1 MFPLQNIL
9 VPLGVF
15 AMVVLILWF
24 SHVTR
29 RRAQEQRAE
38 IIRRMI
44 EKFSTGEASTGE
56 AFAQAIQGPVGSKLA
71 SALALESEKPS
82 KKWKGLFV
90 PASILTFMGFGFSIL
105 ALVRDEDFLIP
116 AVIIGAVG
124 VALAVSTY
132 VMWRAE
138 ERDGEESGGANA
150 NGRGNMR
157 VSADV
162 DSP

>member
-1 MFPLQNIL
+1 MWMQNTL

-24 SHVTR
+24 NHVTR

-44 EKFSTGEASTGE
+44 EKFSTGE

-71 SALALESEKPS
+71 SALALESEKPT
-82 KKWKGLFV
+82 KKWTGLFV
-90 PASILTFMGFGFSIL
+90 GASILTFIGIGFSIL

-132 VMWRAE
+132 VMWRVE
-138 ERDGEESGGANA
+138 ERDSDESGDANA
-150 NGRGNMR
+150 NVRGNMR

-162 DSP
+162 DSL

>member
-1 MFPLQNIL
+1 MWMLLNTL

-38 IIRRMI
+38 IIRLMI
-44 EKFSTGEASTGE
+44 DKFSTGE
-56 AFAQAIQGPVGSKLA
+56 AFAQAIQGPAGSKLA

-90 PASILTFMGFGFSIL
+90 PASILTFMGIGFSV
-105 ALVRDEDFLIP
+105 LVLVKDNNFLIP
-116 AVIIGAVG
+116 AVITGAVG

-132 VMWRAE
+132 VMWRTE
-138 ERDGEESGGANA
+138 ERDDNSSGDAMA
-150 NGRGNMR
+150 DGR
-157 VSADV
+157 
-162 DSP
+162 

>member
-1 MFPLQNIL
+1 MWMQNIL

-44 EKFSTGEASTGE
+44 EKFSTGEA
-56 AFAQAIQGPVGSKLA
+56 FAQAIQGPVGSKLA
-71 SALALESEKPS
+71 SALTLESEKPT

-90 PASILTFMGFGFSIL
+90 PASILTFMGIGLFFL
-105 ALVRDEDFLIP
+105 AFVRDDDFLIP

-124 VALAVSTY
+124 AALAVSTY
-132 VMWRAE
+132 VMWRTE
-138 ERDGEESGGANA
+138 EQDGDKTGDTDASG
-150 NGRGNMR
+150 
-157 VSADV
+157 
-162 DSP
+162 

>member
-1 MFPLQNIL
+1 MWMQNTL

-15 AMVVLILWF
+15 AMVVLILWL

-44 EKFSTGEASTGE
+44 EKFSTGEA
-56 AFAQAIQGPVGSKLA
+56 FAQAIQGPAGSKLA
-71 SALALESEKPS
+71 SALTLEREKPT

-90 PASILTFMGFGFSIL
+90 PASILTFMGIGFAVL
-105 ALVRDEDFLIP
+105 AFVQEEEFLIP
-116 AVIIGAVG
+116 AVIVGAVG

-132 VMWRAE
+132 VMWRVE
-138 ERDGEESGGANA
+138 EHDSDEAGDNDA
-150 NGRGNMR
+150 NG
-157 VSADV
+157 
-162 DSP
+162 

>member
-1 MFPLQNIL
+1 MWMQNTL

-15 AMVVLILWF
+15 AMVVLILWL

-44 EKFSTGEASTGE
+44 EKFSTGEA
-56 AFAQAIQGPVGSKLA
+56 FAQAIQGPGGSKLA
-71 SALALESEKPS
+71 SALTLEREKPT

-90 PASILTFMGFGFSIL
+90 PASILTFMGIGFAVL
-105 ALVRDEDFLIP
+105 AFVQDDEFVIP
-116 AVIIGAVG
+116 AVLVGAVG

-132 VMWRAE
+132 VMWRVE
-138 ERDGEESGGANA
+138 EGEGGEAGDNDASG
-150 NGRGNMR
+150 
-157 VSADV
+157 
-162 DSP
+162 

>member
-1 MFPLQNIL
+1 MWMLQNTL

-24 SHVTR
+24 SHGTR

-38 IIRRMI
+38 LIRRMI
-44 EKFSTGEASTGE
+44 EKFSTGEA
-56 AFAQAIQGPVGSKLA
+56 FAQAIQGPAGSKLA
-71 SALALESEKPS
+71 SALALEREKPS

-90 PASILTFMGFGFSIL
+90 PASILTFMGIGFSVL
-105 ALVRDEDFLIP
+105 AIVEDDDFLIP

-132 VMWRAE
+132 VMWRTE
-138 ERDGEESGGANA
+138 ERDDDGSGDAKTY
-150 NGRGNMR
+150 RT
-157 VSADV
+157 
-162 DSP
+162 

>member
-1 MFPLQNIL
+1 MWMLQNTL

-29 RRAQEQRAE
+29 RRGQEQRAE

-44 EKFSTGEASTGE
+44 DKFSTGEA
-56 AFAQAIQGPVGSKLA
+56 FAEAIQGPAGSKLA

-90 PASILTFMGFGFSIL
+90 PASILTFMGVGFSVL
-105 ALVRDEDFLIP
+105 ALVRDNDFLIP

-132 VMWRAE
+132 VMWRTE
-138 ERDGEESGGANA
+138 EHDNNGSGDAKT
-150 NGRGNMR
+150 NGF
-157 VSADV
+157 
-162 DSP
+162 

>member
-1 MFPLQNIL
+1 MWWQNTL

-15 AMVVLILWF
+15 AMVVLILWV

-44 EKFSTGEASTGE
+44 DKFSTGE
-56 AFAQAIQGPVGSKLA
+56 AFAQAIQGPAGSKLA
-71 SALALESEKPS
+71 SALALERGKPS
-82 KKWKGLFV
+82 KKWIGLFI
-90 PASILTFMGFGFSIL
+90 PASILTFMGIGFSVL
-105 ALVRDEDFLIP
+105 ALVEDNDFLIP

-132 VMWRAE
+132 AMWRVE
-138 ERDGEESGGANA
+138 EPNGDETGDADAGG
-150 NGRGNMR
+150 
-157 VSADV
+157 
-162 DSP
+162 

>member
-1 MFPLQNIL
+1 MWMLQNTL

-44 EKFSTGEASTGE
+44 DKFSTGE
-56 AFAQAIQGPVGSKLA
+56 AFAQAIQGPAGSKLA
-71 SALALESEKPS
+71 GALALERERPS

-90 PASILTFMGFGFSIL
+90 PASILTFMGIGFSVL
-105 ALVRDEDFLIP
+105 AFVEDDDFLIP

-132 VMWRAE
+132 VMWRTE
-138 ERDGEESGGANA
+138 ERDDNGSGDATA
-150 NGRGNMR
+150 IER
-157 VSADV
+157 
-162 DSP
+162 

>member
-1 MFPLQNIL
+1 MGMWMQNTLI
-9 VPLGVF
+9 PLGVF

-44 EKFSTGEASTGE
+44 DKFSTGEA
-56 AFAQAIQGPVGSKLA
+56 FAEAIQGSAGSKLA
-71 SALALESEKPS
+71 RALALEKEKPS

-90 PASILTFMGFGFSIL
+90 PASILTLLGIGFSVL
-105 ALVRDEDFLIP
+105 ALVRDNEFLIP

-132 VMWRAE
+132 VMWRIE
-138 ERDGEESGGANA
+138 ERNGDESAGTNEYE
-150 NGRGNMR
+150 R
-157 VSADV
+157 
-162 DSP
+162 

>member
-1 MFPLQNIL
+1 MWMLPNIL

-44 EKFSTGEASTGE
+44 DKFSTGEA
-56 AFAQAIQGPVGSKLA
+56 FAEAIQGPAGSQLA
-71 SALALESEKPS
+71 SALALESQEPS

-90 PASILTFMGFGFSIL
+90 PASILTFIAIGFSIL
-105 ALVRDEDFLIP
+105 ALVRDNDFLIP
-116 AVIIGAVG
+116 AVIVGAVG
-124 VALAVSTY
+124 VALAASTY
-132 VMWRAE
+132 VMWRTE
-138 ERDGEESGGANA
+138 ERDNNGSGDANA
-150 NGRGNMR
+150 NGR
-157 VSADV
+157 
-162 DSP
+162 

>member
-1 MFPLQNIL
+1 MWMLHNTL

-38 IIRRMI
+38 LIRRMI
-44 EKFSTGEASTGE
+44 DKFSTGE
-56 AFAQAIQGPVGSKLA
+56 AFAQAIQGPAGSKLA
-71 SALALESEKPS
+71 SALALEREKPS

-90 PASILTFMGFGFSIL
+90 PASILTFMGIGFFLL
-105 ALVRDEDFLIP
+105 ALVRHREFLVP
-116 AVIIGAVG
+116 AVVVGAVG

-132 VMWRAE
+132 VMWRTE
-138 ERDGEESGGANA
+138 ERDDDGSGDAKTY
-150 NGRGNMR
+150 GR
-157 VSADV
+157 
-162 DSP
+162 

>member
-1 MFPLQNIL
+1 MWMQNTL

-44 EKFSTGEASTGE
+44 EKFSTGEA
-56 AFAQAIQGPVGSKLA
+56 FAQAIQGPAGSKLA
-71 SALALESEKPS
+71 SALTLESEKPS
-82 KKWKGLFV
+82 KIWKGLFV
-90 PASILTFMGFGFSIL
+90 PASILTFMGIGFYVL
-105 ALVRDEDFLIP
+105 ALLRDEDFLIP

-124 VALAVSTY
+124 VALAASTY
-132 VMWRAE
+132 VMWRVE
-138 ERDGEESGGANA
+138 ERGSDETGDSDPSG
-150 NGRGNMR
+150 
-157 VSADV
+157 
-162 DSP
+162 

>member
-44 EKFSTGEASTGE
+44 EKFSTGE

-116 AVIIGAVG
+116 AVIIPDY
-124 VALAVSTY
+124 SSRKHK
-132 VMWRAE
+132 MSKRA
-138 ERDGEESGGANA
+138 RHVESNQ
-150 NGRGNMR
+150 R
-157 VSADV
+157 VTGYPQKTAGTR
-162 DSP
+162 PG

>member
-1 MFPLQNIL
+1 MWMQNTL

-44 EKFSTGEASTGE
+44 EKFSTGEA
-56 AFAQAIQGPVGSKLA
+56 FAQAIQGPVGSKLA
-71 SALALESEKPS
+71 SALTLESEKPS
-82 KKWKGLFV
+82 KIWKGLFV
-90 PASILTFMGFGFSIL
+90 PASILTFMGIGFAVL
-105 ALVRDEDFLIP
+105 ALLRDEDFLIP

-124 VALAVSTY
+124 VALALSTY

-138 ERDGEESGGANA
+138 ERDGDESGGANA

-162 DSP
+162 DSL

>member
-1 MFPLQNIL
+1 MWWQNTL

-44 EKFSTGEASTGE
+44 DKFSTGE
-56 AFAQAIQGPVGSKLA
+56 AFAQAIQGPAGSKLA
-71 SALALESEKPS
+71 SALALEREKPS

-90 PASILTFMGFGFSIL
+90 PASILTFMGVGFAVL
-105 ALVRDEDFLIP
+105 AFVRDDDFLIP

-132 VMWRAE
+132 VMWRTE
-138 ERDGEESGGANA
+138 ERNGDESG
-150 NGRGNMR
+150 
-157 VSADV
+157 DV
-162 DSP
+162 DASG

>member
-1 MFPLQNIL
+1 MWMLQNTL

-44 EKFSTGEASTGE
+44 EKFSTGEA
-56 AFAQAIQGPVGSKLA
+56 FAQAIQGPVGSKLA
-71 SALALESEKPS
+71 SALTLESEKPS

-90 PASILTFMGFGFSIL
+90 PASILTFMGIGFFVL
-105 ALVRDEDFLIP
+105 ALVRHKEFLIP

-124 VALAVSTY
+124 AALALSTY
-132 VMWRAE
+132 VMWRME
-138 ERDGEESGGANA
+138 ERNGDETGDADASG
-150 NGRGNMR
+150 
-157 VSADV
+157 
-162 DSP
+162 

>member
-1 MFPLQNIL
+1 MWMLQNTL

-44 EKFSTGEASTGE
+44 DKFSTGEA
-56 AFAQAIQGPVGSKLA
+56 FAEAIQGPAGSKLA

-90 PASILTFMGFGFSIL
+90 PASILTFMGVGFSVL
-105 ALVRDEDFLIP
+105 ALVRDNDFLIP

-132 VMWRAE
+132 VMWRTE
-138 ERDGEESGGANA
+138 EHDNNGSGDAKT
-150 NGRGNMR
+150 NGF
-157 VSADV
+157 
-162 DSP
+162 

>member
-1 MFPLQNIL
+1 MWMLQNTL

-38 IIRRMI
+38 LIRRMI
-44 EKFSTGEASTGE
+44 DKFSTGE
-56 AFAQAIQGPVGSKLA
+56 AFAQAIQGPAGSKLA
-71 SALALESEKPS
+71 SALALEREKPS

-90 PASILTFMGFGFSIL
+90 PASILTFMGIGFFLL
-105 ALVRDEDFLIP
+105 ALLRHREFLIP
-116 AVIIGAVG
+116 AVVVGAVG

-132 VMWRAE
+132 VIWRTE
-138 ERDGEESGGANA
+138 ERDNNGSGDAKI
-150 NGRGNMR
+150 NGH
-157 VSADV
+157 
-162 DSP
+162 

>member
-1 MFPLQNIL
+1 MWMLQNTL

-44 EKFSTGEASTGE
+44 DKFSTGEA
-56 AFAQAIQGPVGSKLA
+56 FAEAIQGPAGSKLA

-90 PASILTFMGFGFSIL
+90 PASILTFMGIGFSIL
-105 ALVRDEDFLIP
+105 ALVRDNDFLIP
-116 AVIIGAVG
+116 AVVVGAVG
-124 VALAVSTY
+124 VALAASTY
-132 VMWRAE
+132 VMWRTE
-138 ERDGEESGGANA
+138 ERDNNGSGDANA
-150 NGRGNMR
+150 HGR
-157 VSADV
+157 
-162 DSP
+162 